1 MAFDRLHHLSPAFGA
16 VEDDGAVKFEG
27 ELQLSLEDFAHARR
41 NRLRAQPVETDLANA
56 GEKVWEVWEVNT
68 FQTFLFRFPRVYADE
83 VASDEQLA
91 NRRVV
96 AGYMAMCVSHC
107 PPIISFAEGDVRQCR
122 RKWYNIRPMKTKPL
136 FLVLSAPSGCGK
148 STLIDMILQ
157 EYCDIVYSISCTTR
171 APRGEEEDGLDYHF
185 KTKERFEEL
194 IGEGAFIEYAK
205 VHGNY
210 YGTLKQPIEEVLAE
224 GNSMIL
230 DIDVQGAAKVRDYV
244 RKLPNT
250 DPLKIGY
257 VDIFINP
264 PSMEELRARL
274 EGRGTDSPEV
284 IEKRLLNAE
293 GEMARAGEY
302 MYRVTN
308 DDLGMCYKRLCDL
321 IDALSG
327 RM

>member
-1 MAFDRLHHLSPAFGA
+1 
-16 VEDDGAVKFEG
+16 
-27 ELQLSLEDFAHARR
+27 
-41 NRLRAQPVETDLANA
+41 
-56 GEKVWEVWEVNT
+56 
-68 FQTFLFRFPRVYADE
+68 
-83 VASDEQLA
+83 
-91 NRRVV
+91 
-96 AGYMAMCVSHC
+96 
-107 PPIISFAEGDVRQCR
+107 
-122 RKWYNIRPMKTKPL
+122 MKTKPL

-148 STLIDMILQ
+148 STLIDMLLQ
-157 EYCDIVYSISCTTR
+157 EYHDIVYSISCTTR

-185 KTKERFEEL
+185 LSKERFEEL
-194 IGEGAFIEYAK
+194 IAENAFIEHAK
-205 VHGNY
+205 VHDNY
-210 YGTLKQPIEEVLAE
+210 YGTLKAPIEEVLSE

-230 DIDVQGAAKVRDYV
+230 DIDVQGAAKVREHV
-244 RKLPNT
+244 RSLPNT

-274 EGRGTDSPEV
+274 EGRGTDSAEV
-284 IEKRLLNAE
+284 IERRMANAE

-308 DDLGMCYKRLCDL
+308 DDLGHCFKRLCDL